1 MIKAIADTKVEK
13 RREYIKNYM
22 RGYRVREAK
31 RVKEITL
38 RYWERRL
45 ERERAKKEA

>member
-22 RGYRVREAK
+22 RGYRIREAEK
-31 RVKEITL
+31 VQGITL

-45 ERERAKKEA
+45 ERERAKQEA